1 MPRVEIRLRID
12 PTTQKKTITVAY
24 ESDADA
30 LPFEH
35 EEEHRRIVESLV
47 QRGMLDASQA
57 AEVLVERVESQPADA
72 EELGHEG
79 AERTGLSNEE

>member
-35 EEEHRRIVESLV
+35 EEEHRRIVHALV
-47 QRGMLDASQA
+47 QRGVLEASEA
-57 AEVLVERVESQPADA
+57 DGVVVERVETLEVEAEAAQQETSQRQSVPH
-72 EELGHEG
+72 EE
-79 AERTGLSNEE
+79 

>member
-24 ESDADA
+24 ESDGDA

-57 AEVLVERVESQPADA
+57 HEVLVERVETEQA
-72 EELGHEG
+72 EPDELPQGA
-79 AERTGLSNEE
+79 AERAALGNDE

>member
-47 QRGMLDASQA
+47 QRGVLDASQA
-57 AEVLVERVESQPADA
+57 HEVLVERVEGEQAEPNKLSQDA
-72 EELGHEG
+72 T
-79 AERTGLSNEE
+79 ERAGLSHEE